1 MHIYF
6 SFHLD
11 LEISF
16 TTSLRGR
23 PAILANGI
31 RYLLMSESAK
41 KILWRCS
48 FMATK
53 SLKCPARITML
64 KEEPPKFIINKRNHV
79 HAELK
84 RAKYFCEIENSDSII
99 VPKKEYL
106 HYQCNT

>member
-1 MHIYF
+1 MF
-6 SFHLD
+6 LVHLD

-31 RYLLMSESAK
+31 RYLLMSESTK

-84 RAKYFCEIENSDSII
+84 RAKYFCEIDNSESII
-99 VPKKEYL
+99 IPKKEYL
-106 HYQCNT
+106 HYQCNN